1 MSQTSP
7 LAPRHQR
14 REAALA
20 ARRAVPQRRATPPR
34 TVGIGGLTL
43 GFLVAGIVVV
53 ALVVALGGGQ
63 RAAPVSV
70 DVARAPVGL
79 PAEGYVLG
87 ASDAPVT
94 IHLYEDFQC
103 PACGAWGRTVFPS
116 LARNELAAGTARIEF
131 HDIAFLGPESEVAA
145 RAGYAAAQQDRFWDM
160 WSTLY
165 VNQGLRENDGAFDR
179 DRLIAMADGLGLDAA
194 RFAADLDSDAAAAA
208 VTTSTA
214 DAHANGVDST
224 PTLIIDGQ
232 KLIGTGY
239 SEVSAIILAAL
250 P

>member
-20 ARRAVPQRRATPPR
+20 ARRAAPRRRATPPR
-34 TVGIGGLTL
+34 TIGIGRLTL
-43 GFLVAGIVVV
+43 GFLIAGIAVV

-63 RAAPVSV
+63 RTPPVSV
-70 DVARAPVGL
+70 DVARAPIGI
-79 PAEGYVLG
+79 PAKGYVLG

-116 LARNELAAGTARIEF
+116 LVRNELAAGTARIEF
-131 HDIAFLGPESEVAA
+131 HDIAFLGPESEDAA

-165 VNQGLRENDGAFDR
+165 ANQGLRENAGAFAR

-194 RFAADLDSDAAAAA
+194 RLAADLDSPAAAAA
-208 VTTSTA
+208 VAASTA
-214 DAHANGVDST
+214 DAHADGVDST
-224 PTLIIDGQ
+224 PTLIIGGQ
-232 KLIGTGY
+232 KLIGAGY
-239 SEVSAIILAAL
+239 SEVSAIIAAAI

>member
-1 MSQTSP
+1 MSQTSR
-7 LAPRHQR
+7 LARRHQR

-20 ARRAVPQRRATPPR
+20 ARRAVPRRRATHPR
-34 TVGIGGLTL
+34 TVGIAGLTL
-43 GFLVAGIVVV
+43 GFLIAGIVVV
-53 ALVVALGGGQ
+53 ALFVALGGGQ
-63 RAAPVSV
+63 RTAPISV
-70 DVARAPVGL
+70 EVARAPIGV
-79 PAEGYVLG
+79 PAAGYVLG

-94 IHLYEDFQC
+94 VHLYEDFQC
-103 PACGAWGRTVFPS
+103 PACGAWGRTVFPN

-131 HDIAFLGPESEVAA
+131 HDIAFLGPESEDAA

-165 VNQGLRENDGAFDR
+165 VNQGLRENDGAFGR

-208 VTTSTA
+208 VAASTA
-214 DAHANGVDST
+214 DAHADGVDST

-239 SEVSAIILAAL
+239 SEVSAIIDATI

>member
-20 ARRAVPQRRATPPR
+20 ARRAAPRPRATPSR
-34 TVGIGGLTL
+34 TVGIRGLTL
-43 GFLVAGIVVV
+43 GFLIAGILVV
-53 ALVVALGGGQ
+53 ALAVALGGGQ
-63 RAAPVSV
+63 RTAPVSV
-70 DVARAPVGL
+70 DVARAPVGV
-79 PAEGYVLG
+79 PAAGYVLG

-103 PACGAWGRTVFPS
+103 PACGAWGRTVFPD

-131 HDIAFLGPESEVAA
+131 HDIAFLGPASKDAA
-145 RAGYAAAQQDRFWDM
+145 RAGYGAAQQDRFWDM

-165 VNQGLRENDGAFDR
+165 VNQGLRENEGAFGR
-179 DRLIAMADGLGLDAA
+179 DRLIAMAESLGLDAA
-194 RFAADLDSDAAAAA
+194 RFAADLDSAAAAAA
-208 VTTSTA
+208 VATSTA
-214 DAHANGVDST
+214 DAHAMGVDST
-224 PTLIIDGQ
+224 PTLIIGGQ
-232 KLIGTGY
+232 KLLGTGY
-239 SEVSAIILAAL
+239 SEVSAIIAAAI

>member
-7 LAPRHQR
+7 FAPRHQR

-20 ARRAVPQRRATPPR
+20 ARRAVPRRRAAPPR
-34 TVGIGGLTL
+34 TVGIGRLTL
-43 GFLVAGIVVV
+43 GFLIAGIVVV
-53 ALVVALGGGQ
+53 ALVAALGGGQ

-70 DVARAPVGL
+70 EVARAPIGI

-103 PACGAWGRTVFPS
+103 PACGAWGRTVFPD
-116 LARNELAAGTARIEF
+116 LARNELATGKARIEF
-131 HDIAFLGPESEVAA
+131 HDIAFIGPESKDAA

-165 VNQGLRENDGAFDR
+165 VNQGVRENDGAFGR

-194 RFAADLDSDAAAAA
+194 RFAADLDSAAAAAA
-208 VTTSTA
+208 VATSTA
-214 DAHANGVDST
+214 DAHAEGVDST
-224 PTLIIDGQ
+224 PTLIIGGQ

-239 SEVSAIILAAL
+239 SEVSAIIAAAI